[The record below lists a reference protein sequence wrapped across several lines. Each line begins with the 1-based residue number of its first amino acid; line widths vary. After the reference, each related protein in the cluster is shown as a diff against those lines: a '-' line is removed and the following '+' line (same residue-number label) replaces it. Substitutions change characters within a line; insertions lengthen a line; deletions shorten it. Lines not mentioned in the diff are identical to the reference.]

1 MFSILNI
8 KVNLHKLSRHKKPP
22 TFRIHTSVK
31 ANINYEN
38 EKRKKFFS
46 GGSNSKLNNKETIQ
60 QKSFPKRRTLLLRN
74 DIKKAIQYKN
84 YLRMSEVEESSE
96 NDNLEK
102 KDEFS
107 SKINAVTIV
116 TTKNAYYYGKKLYGK
131 KVSEGARKDL
141 KRKNEHRNVHDVTS
155 DYNKK
160 GKDEYRRH
168 KIKQLSLKYKG
179 INHKEHTKTE
189 NNFVQVSNSNRML
202 AFSNSKRN
210 NGQSTQ
216 SIFQRVKGILKDKL
230 GLGKEKFT
238 SFQRTVVLYFLGIL
252 ALILI
257 PVVLVLAIVCNSPFA
272 IFLPNNGTGETI
284 MTVTSSY
291 ISDFNQEI
299 NELAEHPSN
308 CDAAKIVYLNHE
320 GDSSIPSN
328 YYDIIAVYMVRYG
341 IGNMATIVDD
351 SSKENLKQ
359 VFNDMCIYTTKEKIE
374 KQEDNGIETT
384 KKILLIKVKLKT
396 YQDMISYYQF
406 SEEEI
411 ELLEMLMSPENRALF
426 GSILEDEN
434 LENDMSSSTI
444 EAVISNISK
453 EEVKTVL
460 NFALSKLG
468 YPYSQAYRDSGKYY
482 DCSSLTYYA
491 WRSVGVNLTYEGAN
505 TAAQQ
510 AKLCNDKGYT
520 VSYADIQ
527 PGDLIFYSFG
537 YNGRYKNISH
547 VAIYCGDGML
557 VDASYSQQKV
567 VYRKVY
573 SRENIVL
580 IGRPSK

>member
-1 MFSILNI
+1 MWRNSLKIKTNKNKLFRTKKHLN
-8 KVNLHKLSRHKKPP
+8 V
-22 TFRIHTSVK
+22 RIHSSYKSTSK
-31 ANINYEN
+31 YKNDNRNKFIN
-38 EKRKKFFS
+38 R
-46 GGSNSKLNNKETIQ
+46 GSNSKLNGKVTIQ
-60 QKSFPKRRTLLLRN
+60 QKSFPKRRTLLLRK
-74 DIKKAIQYKN
+74 DIQKAIQYKN
-84 YLRMSEVEESSE
+84 YLRMSGEESSE

-102 KDEFS
+102 KEEFTN
-107 SKINAVTIV
+107 KINDVTIAA
-116 TTKNAYYYGKKLYGK
+116 TKNAYYHGKRLYCK
-131 KVSEGARKDL
+131 KVSEGDRK
-141 KRKNEHRNVHDVTS
+141 KQIRKNDHKNLRVVTS
-155 DYNKK
+155 DYNRKS
-160 GKDEYRRH
+160 KDEYRRH
-168 KIKQLSLKYKG
+168 KIKQTNSKYEG
-179 INHKEHTKTE
+179 ANHKEHIKTE
-189 NNFVQVSNSNRML
+189 NNFVQVSKSNKML

-210 NGQSTQ
+210 NGQSISQ
-216 SIFQRVKGILKDKL
+216 GVKRILKDKL
-230 GLGKEKFT
+230 GLGKEKF
-238 SFQRTVVLYFLGIL
+238 SSIHRTVVLYILGIL

-257 PVVLVLAIVCNSPFA
+257 PVVLVLAILCNSPFA
-272 IFLPNNGTGETI
+272 IFLPNTGTGETI

>member
-1 MFSILNI
+1 MKEKIKVKNIHIFQKSKKRDVKNSIDIMFSKEGVDKQKVLFLRNTRKSVLKDKNAIRNI
-8 KVNLHKLSRHKKPP
+8 QKKP
-22 TFRIHTSVK
+22 SSDN
-31 ANINYEN
+31 NIEQ
-38 EKRKKFFS
+38 EC
-46 GGSNSKLNNKETIQ
+46 
-60 QKSFPKRRTLLLRN
+60 N
-74 DIKKAIQYKN
+74 DIATSEEGAISTI
-84 YLRMSEVEESSE
+84 SEA
-96 NDNLEK
+96 LEK
-102 KDEFS
+102 TTYQGLRLKTKYPNS
-107 SKINAVTIV
+107 ANKIVDTPYQLQE
-116 TTKNAYYYGKKLYGK
+116 KYKKYKIKGQNQELEK
-131 KVSEGARKDL
+131 
-141 KRKNEHRNVHDVTS
+141 
-155 DYNKK
+155 YNKNIPSRE
-160 GKDEYRRH
+160 EYRNYQAGT
-168 KIKQLSLKYKG
+168 KLK
-179 INHKEHTKTE
+179 
-189 NNFVQVSNSNRML
+189 ML

-272 IFLPNNGTGETI
+272 IFLPNTGTGETI